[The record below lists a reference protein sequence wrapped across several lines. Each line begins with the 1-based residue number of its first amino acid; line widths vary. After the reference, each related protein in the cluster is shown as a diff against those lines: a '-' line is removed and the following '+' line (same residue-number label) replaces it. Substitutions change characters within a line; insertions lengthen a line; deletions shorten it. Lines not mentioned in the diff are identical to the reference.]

1 MVSRFLTSVFVGH
14 VNLIQPL
21 RLHAVQKQLVFA
33 FHDFKAFLV
42 CWASLTGRLSPLH
55 SEKEEDRKTTEPWD
69 TIESNLAITQAA
81 AHTPEMRPSPR
92 TPGVFWNSSPGPP
105 QKQVAT
111 QGGSPPL
118 PVAADLGP
126 RWDSCSSDRLESLT
140 KQRRYLQAHPPLL
153 HRVPGLANS
162 FITFP

>member
-21 RLHAVQKQLVFA
+21 RLRAVQKQLVFA

-69 TIESNLAITQAA
+69 TIESNLAVTQAA
-81 AHTPEMRPSPR
+81 AHTPEMKPSPR
-92 TPGVFWNSSPGPP
+92 TPGCSGTVH
-105 QKQVAT
+105 
-111 QGGSPPL
+111 
-118 PVAADLGP
+118 LGP
-126 RWDSCSSDRLESLT
+126 HRSRLQPREGALPSL
-140 KQRRYLQAHPPLL
+140 
-153 HRVPGLANS
+153 
-162 FITFP
+162 